1 MLYSQ
6 QECENVKNITLWRR
20 ITIMTDSNENNPA
33 SAIPKRTIKLKPT
46 APGAAAPTLK
56 LKPTAAP
63 SAPAAPDAAASAPTI
78 KLTSPAPAPAAGAV
92 STDTA
97 KLARRT
103 IKLVPQSGSP
113 LAGPATAPA
122 TPVTTNSAASPAL
135 AANTVPTDTAKLS
148 KRTIKLT
155 PASGA
160 PAASAPSAPAAPGAA
175 ASAPTIKLTSPAP
188 SPAADAVSTDTAKLS
203 KRTIKLTP
211 ASGAGATA
219 NKSAA
224 GAAPSAPTIKLGA
237 PAAPSAP
244 TIKLTQPK
252 QTPAPES
259 EVPTDTSKID
269 RQPAAESTP
278 GIGGE
283 TVKLRPQ
290 SQQTIRLTPSA
301 GGLQLK
307 KPVAKTGLAA
317 AEAPQELTNKLAG
330 VKPAEDST
338 TNMICLISSI
348 VALLLLGFTCFVMY
362 AQHSNFFSGSDINVP
377 GLTRLT
383 GASNGN

>member
-1 MLYSQ
+1 
-6 QECENVKNITLWRR
+6 
-20 ITIMTDSNENNPA
+20 MTDSNENNPA

>member
-1 MLYSQ
+1 MAD
-6 QECENVKNITLWRR
+6 N
-20 ITIMTDSNENNPA
+20 NETNA
-33 SAIPKRTIKLKPT
+33 ESVIPKRTIKLKP
-46 APGAAAPTLK
+46 ANPSAAA
-56 LKPTAAP
+56 
-63 SAPAAPDAAASAPTI
+63 APTI
-78 KLTSPAPAPAAGAV
+78 KLKTPAAPQAPAAPAV

-113 LAGPATAPA
+113 LSGPATAPA
-122 TPVTTNSAASPAL
+122 TPVAQAPAP
-135 AANTVPTDTAKLS
+135 APVPAPATGTVATDTAKLA

-160 PAASAPSAPAAPGAA
+160 PSAPAAPTVSAPAA
-175 ASAPTIKLTSPAP
+175 PPAPAPAAVQAPSAPTIKLTSP
-188 SPAADAVSTDTAKLS
+188 SPAPAGQAVSTDTAKLA

-211 ASGAGATA
+211 ASGAG
-219 NKSAA
+219 NSAS

-252 QTPAPES
+252 QAPAPES
-259 EVPTDTSKID
+259 EVPTDTSKIN

-330 VKPAEDST
+330 VKPAEDPT
-338 TNMICLISSI
+338 TNVLCLVSSI
-348 VALLLLGFTCFVMY
+348 VALLLLGFTCFMMY
-362 AQHSNFFSGSDINVP
+362 AQYSNFFNGSNINVP
-377 GLTRLT
+377 GVTRLT
-383 GASNGN
+383 GSSNGN

>member
-1 MLYSQ
+1 MAD
-6 QECENVKNITLWRR
+6 N
-20 ITIMTDSNENNPA
+20 NENNLA

-46 APGAAAPTLK
+46 NPGIGSSAATLK
-56 LKPTAAP
+56 LKTPAAP
-63 SAPAAPDAAASAPTI
+63 ASAPA
-78 KLTSPAPAPAAGAV
+78 PAPAPAAPAPAPAV

-122 TPVTTNSAASPAL
+122 TPVTPAINKVSAAPA
-135 AANTVPTDTAKLS
+135 AAVPTDTAKLA

-160 PAASAPSAPAAPGAA
+160 PSAPAAPTVSAPAA
-175 ASAPTIKLTSPAP
+175 PPAPAPAAVQAPSAPTIKLTSPAASGNQP
-188 SPAADAVSTDTAKLS
+188 VSTDTAKLA

-211 ASGAGATA
+211 ASGAG
-219 NKSAA
+219 NPAA

-244 TIKLTQPK
+244 TIKLTS
-252 QTPAPES
+252 PAAQASED
-259 EVPTDTSKID
+259 EVPTDTAKIS
-269 RQPAAESTP
+269 RQSDAGSTP
-278 GIGGE
+278 GVGAE

-338 TNMICLISSI
+338 TTILCLVSSI
-348 VALLLLGFTCFVMY
+348 VALLLLGFTCFMMY
-362 AQHSNFFSGSDINVP
+362 AQYSNFFDNADINVP
-377 GLTRLT
+377 GVERLT
-383 GASNGN
+383 GSANNN

>member
-1 MLYSQ
+1 MAD
-6 QECENVKNITLWRR
+6 N
-20 ITIMTDSNENNPA
+20 NENNLA

-46 APGAAAPTLK
+46 NPGIGSSAATLK
-56 LKPTAAP
+56 LKTHAAP
-63 SAPAAPDAAASAPTI
+63 ASA
-78 KLTSPAPAPAAGAV
+78 PAPAPAAPAPAAAV

-122 TPVTTNSAASPAL
+122 TPVTPAINKVSMAPAAA
-135 AANTVPTDTAKLS
+135 TVPTDTAKLA

-160 PAASAPSAPAAPGAA
+160 PSAPAAPTVSAPAA
-175 ASAPTIKLTSPAP
+175 PPAPAPAAVQAPSAPTIKLTSPAASGNQP
-188 SPAADAVSTDTAKLS
+188 VSTDTAKLA

-211 ASGAGATA
+211 ASGAG
-219 NKSAA
+219 NPAA

-244 TIKLTQPK
+244 TIKLTS
-252 QTPAPES
+252 PAAQASED
-259 EVPTDTSKID
+259 EVPTDTAKIS
-269 RQPAAESTP
+269 RQPDAGSTP
-278 GIGGE
+278 GVGAE

-338 TNMICLISSI
+338 TTILCLVSSI
-348 VALLLLGFTCFVMY
+348 VALLLLGFTCFMMY
-362 AQHSNFFSGSDINVP
+362 AQYSNFFDNADINVP
-377 GLTRLT
+377 GVERLT
-383 GASNGN
+383 GSANNN

>member
-1 MLYSQ
+1 MAD
-6 QECENVKNITLWRR
+6 N
-20 ITIMTDSNENNPA
+20 NETNA
-33 SAIPKRTIKLKPT
+33 ESVIPKRTIKLKP
-46 APGAAAPTLK
+46 ANPSAAA
-56 LKPTAAP
+56 
-63 SAPAAPDAAASAPTI
+63 APTI
-78 KLTSPAPAPAAGAV
+78 KLKTPAAPQAPAAPAV

-113 LAGPATAPA
+113 LSGPATAPA
-122 TPVTTNSAASPAL
+122 TPVAPAPASVPATGPV
-135 AANTVPTDTAKLS
+135 ATDTAKLA

-160 PAASAPSAPAAPGAA
+160 ASAAGTAPAGTAPAAVQAP
-175 ASAPTIKLTSPAP
+175 SAPTIKLTSP
-188 SPAADAVSTDTAKLS
+188 SPAPAGQAVSTDTAKLA

-211 ASGAGATA
+211 ASGAG
-219 NKSAA
+219 NSAS

-244 TIKLTQPK
+244 TIKFTQPK

-259 EVPTDTSKID
+259 EVPTDTSKIN

-307 KPVAKTGLAA
+307 KPAVKTGLAA
-317 AEAPQELTNKLAG
+317 AEAPQELTNKIAG
-330 VKPAEDST
+330 VKPAEDPT
-338 TNMICLISSI
+338 TNVLCLVSSI
-348 VALLLLGFTCFVMY
+348 VALLLLGFTCFMMY
-362 AQHSNFFSGSDINVP
+362 AQYSNFFNGSNINVP
-377 GLTRLT
+377 GVTRLT
-383 GASNGN
+383 GSTNGN

>member
-1 MLYSQ
+1 MAD
-6 QECENVKNITLWRR
+6 N
-20 ITIMTDSNENNPA
+20 NENNLA

-46 APGAAAPTLK
+46 NPGIGSSAATLK
-56 LKPTAAP
+56 LKT
-63 SAPAAPDAAASAPTI
+63 PAAPASA
-78 KLTSPAPAPAAGAV
+78 PAPAPAAPAPAPAAAV

-122 TPVTTNSAASPAL
+122 TPVTPAINKVSAAPA
-135 AANTVPTDTAKLS
+135 AAVPTDTAKLA

-160 PAASAPSAPAAPGAA
+160 PSAPAAPTVSAPAA
-175 ASAPTIKLTSPAP
+175 PPAPAPAAVQAPSAPTIKLTSPAASGNQP
-188 SPAADAVSTDTAKLS
+188 VSTDTAKLA

-211 ASGAGATA
+211 ASGAG
-219 NKSAA
+219 NPAA

-244 TIKLTQPK
+244 TIKLTS
-252 QTPAPES
+252 PAAQAS
-259 EVPTDTSKID
+259 EDEVSTDTAKIS
-269 RQPAAESTP
+269 RQSDAGSTP
-278 GIGGE
+278 GVGAE

-338 TNMICLISSI
+338 TTILCLVSSI
-348 VALLLLGFTCFVMY
+348 VALLLLGFTCFMMY
-362 AQHSNFFSGSDINVP
+362 AQYSNFFDNADINVP
-377 GLTRLT
+377 GVERLT
-383 GASNGN
+383 GSANNN

>member
-1 MLYSQ
+1 MAD
-6 QECENVKNITLWRR
+6 N
-20 ITIMTDSNENNPA
+20 NETNA
-33 SAIPKRTIKLKPT
+33 ESVIPKRTIKLKP
-46 APGAAAPTLK
+46 ANPSAAAAPTMK
-56 LKPTAAP
+56 LKTPAAP
-63 SAPAAPDAAASAPTI
+63 QAPAAP
-78 KLTSPAPAPAAGAV
+78 AV

-113 LAGPATAPA
+113 LSGPATAPA
-122 TPVTTNSAASPAL
+122 TPVAPAP
-135 AANTVPTDTAKLS
+135 APVPATGTVATDTAKL
-148 KRTIKLT
+148 
-155 PASGA
+155 A
-160 PAASAPSAPAAPGAA
+160 
-175 ASAPTIKLTSPAP
+175 
-188 SPAADAVSTDTAKLS
+188 

-211 ASGAGATA
+211 ASGAG
-219 NKSAA
+219 NSAS

-252 QTPAPES
+252 QAPAPES
-259 EVPTDTSKID
+259 EVPTDTSKIN

-307 KPVAKTGLAA
+307 KPAANTGLAA

-330 VKPAEDST
+330 VKPAEDPT
-338 TNMICLISSI
+338 TNVLCLVSSI
-348 VALLLLGFTCFVMY
+348 VALLLLGFTCFMMY
-362 AQHSNFFSGSDINVP
+362 AQYSNFFNGSNINVP
-377 GLTRLT
+377 GVTRLT
-383 GASNGN
+383 GSTNGN

>member
-1 MLYSQ
+1 MAD
-6 QECENVKNITLWRR
+6 N
-20 ITIMTDSNENNPA
+20 NETNA
-33 SAIPKRTIKLKPT
+33 ESVIPKRTIKLKP
-46 APGAAAPTLK
+46 ANPSAAA
-56 LKPTAAP
+56 
-63 SAPAAPDAAASAPTI
+63 APTI
-78 KLTSPAPAPAAGAV
+78 KLKTPAAPQASAAPAV

-113 LAGPATAPA
+113 LSGPATAPA
-122 TPVTTNSAASPAL
+122 TPVAPAP
-135 AANTVPTDTAKLS
+135 APVPATGTVATDTAKLA

-160 PAASAPSAPAAPGAA
+160 ASAAGTAPAAVQAP
-175 ASAPTIKLTSPAP
+175 SAPTIKLTSP
-188 SPAADAVSTDTAKLS
+188 SPAPAGQAVSTDTAKLA

-211 ASGAGATA
+211 ASGAG
-219 NKSAA
+219 NSAS

-252 QTPAPES
+252 QAPAPES
-259 EVPTDTSKID
+259 EVPTDTSKIN

-377 GLTRLT
+377 GMTRLT

>member
-1 MLYSQ
+1 MAD
-6 QECENVKNITLWRR
+6 N
-20 ITIMTDSNENNPA
+20 NENNLA

-46 APGAAAPTLK
+46 NPGIGSSAATLK
-56 LKPTAAP
+56 LKT
-63 SAPAAPDAAASAPTI
+63 PAAPAPA
-78 KLTSPAPAPAAGAV
+78 PAPAPAAPAPAPAPAAAV

-122 TPVTTNSAASPAL
+122 TPVTPAINKVSAAPA
-135 AANTVPTDTAKLS
+135 AAVPTDTAKLA

-160 PAASAPSAPAAPGAA
+160 PSAPAAPTVSAPAA
-175 ASAPTIKLTSPAP
+175 PPAPAPAAVQAPSAPTIKLTSPAASGNQP
-188 SPAADAVSTDTAKLS
+188 VSTDTAKLA

-211 ASGAGATA
+211 ASGAG
-219 NKSAA
+219 NPAA

-244 TIKLTQPK
+244 TIKLTS
-252 QTPAPES
+252 PAAQASED
-259 EVPTDTSKID
+259 EVPTDTAKIS
-269 RQPAAESTP
+269 RQSDAGSTP
-278 GIGGE
+278 GVGAE

-338 TNMICLISSI
+338 TTILCLVSSI
-348 VALLLLGFTCFVMY
+348 VALLLLGFTCFMMY
-362 AQHSNFFSGSDINVP
+362 AQYSNFFDNADINVP
-377 GLTRLT
+377 GVERLT
-383 GASNGN
+383 GSANNN

>member
-1 MLYSQ
+1 MAD
-6 QECENVKNITLWRR
+6 N
-20 ITIMTDSNENNPA
+20 NENNLA

-46 APGAAAPTLK
+46 NPGIGSSAATLK
-56 LKPTAAP
+56 LKT
-63 SAPAAPDAAASAPTI
+63 PAAPASA
-78 KLTSPAPAPAAGAV
+78 PAPAPAAPAPAPAAAV

-122 TPVTTNSAASPAL
+122 TPVTPAINKVSAAPA
-135 AANTVPTDTAKLS
+135 AAVPTDTAKLA

-160 PAASAPSAPAAPGAA
+160 PSAPAAPTVSAPAA
-175 ASAPTIKLTSPAP
+175 PPAPAPAAVQAPSAPTIKLTSPAASGNQP
-188 SPAADAVSTDTAKLS
+188 VSTDTAKLA

-211 ASGAGATA
+211 ASGAG
-219 NKSAA
+219 NPAA

-244 TIKLTQPK
+244 TIKLTS
-252 QTPAPES
+252 PAAQASED
-259 EVPTDTSKID
+259 EVPTDTAKIS
-269 RQPAAESTP
+269 RQSDAGSTP
-278 GIGGE
+278 GVGAE

-338 TNMICLISSI
+338 TTILCLVSSI
-348 VALLLLGFTCFVMY
+348 VALLLLGFTCFMMY
-362 AQHSNFFSGSDINVP
+362 AQYSNFFDNADINVP
-377 GLTRLT
+377 GVERLT
-383 GASNGN
+383 GSANNN